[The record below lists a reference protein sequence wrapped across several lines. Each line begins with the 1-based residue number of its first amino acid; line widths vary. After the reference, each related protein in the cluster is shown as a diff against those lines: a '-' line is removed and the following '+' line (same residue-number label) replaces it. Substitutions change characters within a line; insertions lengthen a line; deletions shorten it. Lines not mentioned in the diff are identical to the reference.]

1 LGEFHPFF
9 RQPLHI
15 GGIVS
20 FVKMGGVTP
29 EWNGRILPTQVIY
42 QEEDDVGWV
51 NFLIAGIKDQTEPNN
66 NNFFHGKP

>member
-1 LGEFHPFF
+1 
-9 RQPLHI
+9 
-15 GGIVS
+15 
-20 FVKMGGVTP
+20 MGGVTP